1 MGRNDLLSSL
11 NLGTLVIGALIV
23 ILALVFFLRKR
34 SNRHSMDGRQER
46 NVAADLDAGREA
58 PDHSPRA

>member
-11 NLGTLVIGALIV
+11 NLGTLVVGVV
-23 ILALVFFLRKR
+23 ILIAALLYFMRKR

-46 NVAADLDAGREA
+46 NVGADLDAGKKA
-58 PDHSPRA
+58 PDHSRRS